1 MPPEARGGG
10 GRDEQRKSHAPPPPR
25 GLSRFCPAPFEGKR
39 AHALLTVRAA
49 GHATGLAVAQEL
61 RMRQLHPSPPPC
73 CVIPFWRFCG
83 HGVLPAP
90 WRVPHPLAE
99 GREGGRRGEERRGEE
114 RRRNPPAA
122 TAAAAAT
129 SGKEGGRRV
138 GGIKSER
145 SGEYAQP
152 REAHA
157 ACMRLDLW
165 IESPWYKLQSVS
177 SRPAVA
183 V

>member
-1 MPPEARGGG
+1 MSS
-10 GRDEQRKSHAPPPPR
+10 GRAMPPPPSSGPLKVLPGAVR
-25 GLSRFCPAPFEGKR
+25 GEAGPRTANGSRSRPRHGPGRSAR
-39 AHALLTVRAA
+39 AAHAAA
-49 GHATGLAVAQEL
+49 PPL
-61 RMRQLHPSPPPC
+61 PPPC